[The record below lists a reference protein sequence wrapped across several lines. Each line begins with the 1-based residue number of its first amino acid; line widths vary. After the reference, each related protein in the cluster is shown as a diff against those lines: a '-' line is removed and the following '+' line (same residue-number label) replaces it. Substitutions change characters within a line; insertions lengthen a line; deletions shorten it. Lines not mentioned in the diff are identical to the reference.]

1 MSEPGRITLTAEE
14 QTMPER
20 IDTKQIADYLQRSRE
35 YVTDRLTKRP
45 DFPRPVIDRSRRLRF
60 WLRADVEEWARGGK
74 GSE

>member
-1 MSEPGRITLTAEE
+1 MSTEPGRITEE

-60 WLRADVEEWARGGK
+60 WLRADVEAWARGDQK
-74 GSE
+74 